1 MPPIRP
7 CSQKEFQQGGIYI
20 MCKILLKST
29 FATVGALFLSSFIL
43 PQQAQ
48 AQTEYELK
56 LCGRYV
62 SDNNCNDLSIIP
74 GVKGKVKY
82 DPESYTLTLENATI
96 HTTDMEDE
104 GFGIWNKVS
113 GLTICLIG
121 NNTITTEN
129 SGGIINGYGIDLTF
143 AGNGKLTVIG
153 STTAK
158 KDYQYGI
165 VNRGTITV
173 SDCNLEVSGGAYGL
187 SCGYWMFEN
196 CTVRAKGD
204 GHDQD
209 SHAGSFSWVWG
220 ELPKFT
226 DCAITSPTGAKW
238 KDFSS
243 GNTTNYTLSDAEGK
257 PITDWVV
264 ITPSGTS
271 INTPSIYTAVKQG
284 IYSLSGQKLNGTL
297 KEQAKGLYIV
307 NGKKVVKQ

>member
-1 MPPIRP
+1 MR
-7 CSQKEFQQGGIYI
+7 
-20 MCKILLKST
+20 
-29 FATVGALFLSSFIL
+29 
-43 PQQAQ
+43 
-48 AQTEYELK
+48 
-56 LCGRYV
+56 
-62 SDNNCNDLSIIP
+62 
-74 GVKGKVKY
+74 
-82 DPESYTLTLENATI
+82 
-96 HTTDMEDE
+96 
-104 GFGIWNKVS
+104 

-297 KEQAKGLYIV
+297 KDQAKGLYIV